1 MADVKPTLP
10 KPPTQPED
18 EQLSVAPTFDRNQP
32 WAVKI
37 PKFLQEK
44 WEQIK
49 EEGGFDVCHDIIR
62 LWQKRERDRGG
73 L

>member
-49 EEGGFDVCHDIIR
+49 EPGVELGTMVVDTKYASR
-62 LWQKRERDRGG
+62 L
-73 L
+73 